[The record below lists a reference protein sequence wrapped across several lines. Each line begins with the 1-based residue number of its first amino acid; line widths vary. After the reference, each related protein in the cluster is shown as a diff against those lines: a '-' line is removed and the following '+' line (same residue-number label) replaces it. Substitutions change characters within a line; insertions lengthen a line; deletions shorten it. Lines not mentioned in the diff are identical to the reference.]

1 MLMRS
6 TAHFTTEAAGAQQIE
21 PNSRL
26 SIRERI
32 VETGDWTISIPS
44 IATVSVIAPRQTVY
58 RGFLLTL
65 AAFSACA
72 GLANYVLA
80 FFSPTLP
87 ALIAS
92 LAVTAICAL
101 LSVRTKSVYQLA
113 FTSSDGSRCT
123 VSSKD
128 QKQLNEI
135 RAFLAEKINR
145 QDCRACRVFHLNGSG
160 EAEPGSLAV
169 SDALRAISEHS
180 EAAPVPVHGG
190 PILSEPVALVPVPEQ
205 LMPRPQEA
213 SGSGVDYSSVLAQ
226 ITDLHRFYERHP
238 QATHIRERLS
248 EMELLMRSGTQSMG
262 QQQRV
267 RELALDL
274 SNIMSAYPH
283 MTQLFGHITQLVS
296 R

>member
-21 PNSRL
+21 PNNRI

-44 IATVSVIAPRQTVY
+44 IATVSVNAPRQTVY
-58 RGFLLTL
+58 RGVLLTL
-65 AAFSACA
+65 ASVSAVA
-72 GLANYVLA
+72 GLSNYALS
-80 FFSPTLP
+80 FFAPTLP

-101 LSVRTKSVYQLA
+101 LSLRTKGLYQLA
-113 FTSSDGSRCT
+113 FTSSDGTRCT

-135 RAFLAEKINR
+135 RAFLTEKINR
-145 QDCRACRVFHLNGSG
+145 QDCRACRVFHLNGTG
-160 EAEPGSLAV
+160 EAEPGSLTV
-169 SDALRAISEHS
+169 SDALRAISERS
-180 EAAPVPVHGG
+180 DSPVAAPLLAE
-190 PILSEPVALVPVPEQ
+190 PIALVPAPEA
-205 LMPRPQEA
+205 LLSRPQET

-248 EMELLMRSGTQSMG
+248 EMELLMRSGTQSVG

-283 MTQLFGHITQLVS
+283 MTQLFAHITQLVS

>member
-21 PNSRL
+21 PNNRL

-44 IATVSVIAPRQTVY
+44 IATVSVIAPRQTAY
-58 RGFLLTL
+58 RGLLLTL
-65 AAFSACA
+65 AAASAVA
-72 GLANYVLA
+72 GLSNYVMA
-80 FFSPTLP
+80 FFAPTLP

-101 LSVRTKSVYQLA
+101 LSVRTMGVYQLA

-160 EAEPGSLAV
+160 EAEPGSLTAT
-169 SDALRAISEHS
+169 DALRAITERTDT
-180 EAAPVPVHGG
+180 APATVQPM
-190 PILSEPVALVPVPEQ
+190 PFLAEPVALVPLPETFVS
-205 LMPRPQEA
+205 RPQESA
-213 SGSGVDYSSVLAQ
+213 GNGVDYSSVLAQ

-248 EMELLMRSGTQSMG
+248 EMELLMRSGTQSAG